1 MVKKLIGRKTLC
13 ALLSLCLSACSQ
25 TADSAKYFTKN
36 AAERALETAINN
48 ADAQGIVAAIA
59 QGADVNTV
67 GKAELTPLLL
77 SVGRLKVNAS
87 RELLKNGADPQTRNM
102 TKDNAMTVAVD
113 AYYKVPELLEML
125 LEYGG
130 NPSTRR
136 SDNNPMIMRFLT
148 DYKFDAVRY
157 LASKGGDINARTRT
171 EEPLVVSY
179 ALSGDW
185 DAVWVLLKLGADY
198 NYADEQLNIE
208 GLLNDP
214 DQHDPDSP
222 IWPHKI
228 RVWKFLKTKGAAV
241 YQNINDL
248 VDPDYWEYL
257 VEKGL
262 PKPDL
267 EAEFKAWSEENPD

>member
-1 MVKKLIGRKTLC
+1 M
-13 ALLSLCLSACSQ
+13 
-25 TADSAKYFTKN
+25 YFTKN
-36 AAERALETAINN
+36 TAERALESAINN
-48 ADAQGIVAAIA
+48 DDAQGIVAAIA
-59 QGADVNTV
+59 QGVDVNTV

-214 DQHDPDSP
+214 DRHAPGSP
-222 IWPHKI
+222 LWPYKVK
-228 RVWKFLKTKGAAV
+228 VWKFLKEKGVAV
-241 YQNINDL
+241 APQLESI
-248 VDPDYWEYL
+248 VKEKYWQRL

-262 PKPDL
+262 PRPDL
-267 EAEFKAWSEENPD
+267 EAEFKTWSKKNPDKL

>member
-48 ADAQGIVAAIA
+48 DDAQGIVAAIA

-87 RELLKNGADPQTRNM
+87 RELLKNGADPQARNM
-102 TKDNAMTVAVD
+102 TQDNPMTVAVD

-130 NPSTRR
+130 DPSSLQPNDNPV
-136 SDNNPMIMRFLT
+136 IMRFLT
-148 DYKFDAVRY
+148 DYKFDAARF
-157 LASKGGDINARTRT
+157 LASKGADINARTRT

-185 DAVWVLLKLGADY
+185 DAVWVLLELGADY
-198 NYADEQLNIE
+198 DYADEQLNIE

-214 DQHDPDSP
+214 DRHAPGSP
-222 IWPHKI
+222 LWPYKVK
-228 RVWKFLKTKGAAV
+228 VWKFLKEKGVAV
-241 YQNINDL
+241 APQLESIIKEK
-248 VDPDYWEYL
+248 YWQRL
-257 VEKGL
+257 AEKGL

-267 EAEFKAWSEENPD
+267 EAEFKAWSEKNPD